1 MIVDLMEFIVDNVRR
16 LLSLWADSRL
26 ENAIGAN
33 FLYVMLSVWL
43 VWLMVNIFLIRP
55 LPGGGLFGTNRVR
68 VSSRSSGRSSSNGD
82 ASADGVSESKGDE

>member
-1 MIVDLMEFIVDNVRR
+1 MIIDLMEFIVDNVRR
-16 LLSLWADSRL
+16 LLSLWADSKL

-33 FLYVMLSVWL
+33 FIYIMLSVWL

-68 VSSRSSGRSSSNGD
+68 ASSRSSRRSASKGG
-82 ASADGVSESKGDE
+82 ASAEKVSESKGDE